1 MALRI
6 NSARRTT
13 DRIEDMAA
21 WVLIAAGLLVVL
33 FSYGVGVQFHNQG
46 LQRVRVEIA

>member
-6 NSARRTT
+6 NSARRIT
-13 DRIEDMAA
+13 DRMEDMAA

-33 FSYGVGVQFHNQG
+33 FSYGVGAQFYNQG
-46 LQRVRVEIA
+46 LERA